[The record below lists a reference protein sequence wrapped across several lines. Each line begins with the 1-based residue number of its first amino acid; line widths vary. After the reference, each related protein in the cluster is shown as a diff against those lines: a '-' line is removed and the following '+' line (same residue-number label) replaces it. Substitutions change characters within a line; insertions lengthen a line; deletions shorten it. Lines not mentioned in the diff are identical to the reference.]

1 MRDSV
6 FHVEF
11 AGCSL
16 PLDAHYGKL
25 QAMKLVY
32 IVEDHD
38 VIRNGVVQ
46 YLSISGYE
54 AVGSRNLEEARAAFS
69 ERMPDLL
76 IQDVMLPDGD
86 GFSFVKEM
94 KQRYPHLPVIF
105 LTARTEE
112 SDRILGFELG
122 ADDYISKPFSPK
134 ELVLRIQALFRR
146 IDENDTQTESV
157 YTYKDED
164 NVLII
169 DDNEHVLSINGSP
182 IALTAAEW
190 RIVLYLATNAPNL
203 ITRAQILEECFD
215 YSFESYERVVDTHI
229 KNIRAKLKPG
239 TWIDTVRGYGYRF
252 SGKKA

>member
-1 MRDSV
+1 M
-6 FHVEF
+6 
-11 AGCSL
+11 
-16 PLDAHYGKL
+16 HYGKL
-25 QAMKLVY
+25 RAMKLVY

-54 AVGSRNLEEARAAFS
+54 AVGQRTLEEARAAFS
-69 ERMPDLL
+69 ARVPDLL

-86 GFSFVKEM
+86 GFSFVKEL
-94 KQRYPHLPVIF
+94 KQEHPHLPVIF

-146 IDENDTQTESV
+146 IDEQENPSGNV
-157 YTYKDED
+157 YTYRDGQ
-164 NVLII
+164 NVMVI
-169 DDNEHVLSINGSP
+169 DDDEHVLSINGTP
-182 IALTAAEW
+182 VALTAAEW
-190 RIVLYLATNAPNL
+190 RIVFYLASNSPNL
-203 ITRAQILEECFD
+203 ITRSQILEECFD

-239 TWIDTVRGYGYRF
+239 SWIDTVRGYGYRF

>member
-1 MRDSV
+1 MN
-6 FHVEF
+6 
-11 AGCSL
+11 
-16 PLDAHYGKL
+16 
-25 QAMKLVY
+25 LVY

-54 AVGSRNLEEARAAFS
+54 AVGQRTLEEARAAFS
-69 ERMPDLL
+69 ARVPDLL

-86 GFSFVKEM
+86 GFSFVKEL
-94 KQRYPHLPVIF
+94 KQEHPHLPVIF

-146 IDENDTQTESV
+146 IDEQENPSGNV
-157 YTYKDED
+157 YTYRDGE
-164 NVLII
+164 NVMVI
-169 DDNEHVLSINGSP
+169 DDDEHVLSINGTP
-182 IALTAAEW
+182 VALTAAEW
-190 RIVLYLATNAPNL
+190 RIVFYLASNSPNL
-203 ITRAQILEECFD
+203 ITRSQILEECFD

-239 TWIDTVRGYGYRF
+239 SWIDTVRGYGYRF